1 MISSWVIFTVCT
13 FLFAVSAGVSFG
25 TSSFNSPGSNSVFT
39 SEDDETK
46 DISKST
52 SQVSDN
58 DDTEVDGEGC
68 SPAAVVRDKV
78 LDREEKSIET
88 KQDVPQETKTNYNVI
103 TATETNREESDSSI
117 TDDILDIAGKINTKM
132 NKNTA
137 LDDSLNIDSDV
148 KVDCQSAESRN
159 SEDKEECTKLE
170 SNSSSD
176 KEIPQNRSKKRK
188 IKSNLDKKEKSEI
201 KGLKQNER
209 RKSSRMSLQIIED
222 KTQNDDITETTHNT
236 ESTSSVGDND
246 HTYENNTAAEIVRE
260 DKDLKAA
267 PSVELPDETASS
279 KSVKEVDENN
289 LNGVNFE
296 ESKTGKRS
304 NINRRRT
311 YAAEKEASK
320 SRTMPKK
327 KLLSLTDLNE
337 PHSVLI
343 EPTKSSTTERTELVD
358 NKPKRQRG
366 RKKKVNSSSDESTI
380 SVDPGV
386 QGNKSLKPAN
396 TCDRNENNSDIS
408 VVNINSTM
416 QKKSKANKKVPELN
430 NENIENIGNL
440 EHQLCDKKGRK
451 RNSTVINN
459 SDQGK
464 NNKRRTRE
472 AATSQNKENDNT
484 ITENKGRKRKSK
496 SVNLSQKH
504 QKKNETDQSEVV
516 IGGKELVRVNDT
528 IVNERE
534 ESANNVTSQLQDITT
549 QINLTANNSVTASL
563 RDGTLSLSMS
573 TIYNTD
579 TTMPFASQ
587 RKSIDEF
594 NLSQRNRNMERSRV
608 VVGKPTGVRR
618 ELGVSSSDSDNS
630 ISGKPRKKFR
640 PSLVMT
646 SLHSQ

>member
-1 MISSWVIFTVCT
+1 M
-13 FLFAVSAGVSFG
+13 SAGVSFG

-46 DISKST
+46 NT
-52 SQVSDN
+52 SQASDN
-58 DDTEVDGEGC
+58 DDTEVDGDAC
-68 SPAAVVRDKV
+68 SPAAVVRDKMF
-78 LDREEKSIET
+78 DREEKSIET
-88 KQDVPQETKTNYNVI
+88 KQDLPQKTKANYNVI
-103 TATETNREESDSSI
+103 TATKTNREESDSSI

-132 NKNTA
+132 NKKTA

-148 KVDCQSAESRN
+148 KVDSQSEESRN
-159 SEDKEECTKLE
+159 SENKEDCTKLE
-170 SNSSSD
+170 SNSSLD

-188 IKSNLDKKEKSEI
+188 IKSNIGKKEKSEI
-201 KGLKQNER
+201 KDLKQNER
-209 RKSSRMSLQIIED
+209 RKSSRMSLQRIEG
-222 KTQNDDITETTHNT
+222 KTQNDDLTETAHNT
-236 ESTSSVGDND
+236 ESTSLVGDND
-246 HTYENNTAAEIVRE
+246 HMYENDTAAEIVRA
-260 DKDLKAA
+260 DIDLKAA
-267 PSVELPDETASS
+267 PSIVLPDETASS
-279 KSVKEVDENN
+279 ESLKEVDENN
-289 LNGVNFE
+289 LNGVNIE
-296 ESKTGKRS
+296 EHKMGKRS

-311 YAAEKEASK
+311 YAAEKETWKSK
-320 SRTMPKK
+320 TMPKK

-343 EPTKSSTTERTELVD
+343 EPTKCSVTERSELLD

-366 RKKKVNSSSDESTI
+366 RKKKVNSSSDENTI

-386 QGNKSLKPAN
+386 QGNKSSKPAN
-396 TCDRNENNSDIS
+396 SCTRNDNNSDIS
-408 VVNINSTM
+408 VVNINNTM
-416 QKKSKANKKVPELN
+416 QKKSKANKKVPD
-430 NENIENIGNL
+430 ENIEKIGNL
-440 EHQLCDKKGRK
+440 EHQLCDKNGRK
-451 RNSTVINN
+451 RNSTAINN

-472 AATSQNKENDNT
+472 TATSQNKENDNT

-496 SVNLSQKH
+496 GVNVSQKH
-504 QKKNETDQSEVV
+504 QKKNATDQSEVV
-516 IGGKELVRVNDT
+516 IGGKELVRVDDT

-534 ESANNVTSQLQDITT
+534 EVANNVTSQLQDITT

-618 ELGVSSSDSDNS
+618 ELGISSSDSDNS

>member
-1 MISSWVIFTVCT
+1 M
-13 FLFAVSAGVSFG
+13 SAGVSFG

-46 DISKST
+46 EVSKNT
-52 SQVSDN
+52 SQVTDN
-58 DDTEVDGEGC
+58 DDTEVDGDGC

-78 LDREEKSIET
+78 FDREEKSIET
-88 KQDVPQETKTNYNVI
+88 KQDLPQGTKTNYNVI

-132 NKNTA
+132 NKKTA
-137 LDDSLNIDSDV
+137 LDDSMNIDSDV
-148 KVDCQSAESRN
+148 KVDSQSDESRN
-159 SEDKEECTKLE
+159 SEDKEKYTKLE
-170 SNSSSD
+170 SNSSTE

-188 IKSNLDKKEKSEI
+188 IKSNLGRKEKSEI
-201 KGLKQNER
+201 KDLKQNER
-209 RKSSRMSLQIIED
+209 RKSIRMSED

-236 ESTSSVGDND
+236 ESISSVGDND
-246 HTYENNTAAEIVRE
+246 HTYENDTAAEIVRE
-260 DKDLKAA
+260 DKDSKAA
-267 PSVELPDETASS
+267 PSTELPDETANS
-279 KSVKEVDENN
+279 KSLKEADKNN
-289 LNGVNFE
+289 VNGVHIE
-296 ESKTGKRS
+296 EHKTGKRS

-311 YAAEKEASK
+311 YAAEKETSK
-320 SRTMPKK
+320 SKTMPKK

-343 EPTKSSTTERTELVD
+343 EPTKCSVTERTELVD

-366 RKKKVNSSSDESTI
+366 RKKKVNNTSDESTI
-380 SVDPGV
+380 SVDPSV

-396 TCDRNENNSDIS
+396 SCTRNENNSDIS

-416 QKKSKANKKVPELN
+416 QKKSKANKKVPKLN
-430 NENIENIGNL
+430 NENLENIGNL

-451 RNSTVINN
+451 RNSTVVNN

-472 AATSQNKENDNT
+472 NATSQNKENDNT

-496 SVNLSQKH
+496 GVNMSQKH

-516 IGGKELVRVNDT
+516 IGGKELVRVDDT

-534 ESANNVTSQLQDITT
+534 EVANNVTSQLQDITT

-608 VVGKPTGVRR
+608 VVGKPTGVRK
-618 ELGVSSSDSDNS
+618 ELGISSSDSDNS
-630 ISGKPRKKFR
+630 MSGKPRKKFR

>member
-1 MISSWVIFTVCT
+1 MYIS
-13 FLFAVSAGVSFG
+13 FAVSAGVSFG
-25 TSSFNSPGSNSVFT
+25 ISSFNSPGSNSVFT

-46 DISKST
+46 DISKNT
-52 SQVSDN
+52 SQVTDN
-58 DDTEVDGEGC
+58 DNTEDDGDDC

-78 LDREEKSIET
+78 FNREEKSIET
-88 KQDVPQETKTNYNVI
+88 KQDLPQATKTNYNAI
-103 TATETNREESDSSI
+103 TATVTNREESDSSI

-132 NKNTA
+132 NKKTA
-137 LDDSLNIDSDV
+137 LDDSLNIDSEV
-148 KVDCQSAESRN
+148 KVDSQAEESRN
-159 SEDKEECTKLE
+159 SEDKEECTKLD
-170 SNSSSD
+170 SNSSTE

-188 IKSNLDKKEKSEI
+188 IKSNSGKKEKSEI

-209 RKSSRMSLQIIED
+209 RKSSRMSLQRIED
-222 KTQNDDITETTHNT
+222 KTKNDDKIITETAHNT
-236 ESTSSVGDND
+236 ESTSSVGDNC
-246 HTYENNTAAEIVRE
+246 HTCENDTAAETVRE
-260 DKDLKAA
+260 DKDSKAA
-267 PSVELPDETASS
+267 PSIELPDETASS
-279 KSVKEVDENN
+279 KSLKEVDENN
-289 LNGVNFE
+289 LSCVHIE
-296 ESKTGKRS
+296 EQKTGKRS

-311 YAAEKEASK
+311 YAAEKETSK
-320 SRTMPKK
+320 SKTMPKK

-343 EPTKSSTTERTELVD
+343 EPTKCSTTERTELVD

-380 SVDPGV
+380 SV
-386 QGNKSLKPAN
+386 
-396 TCDRNENNSDIS
+396 
-408 VVNINSTM
+408 VNIDSTI
-416 QKKSKANKKVPELN
+416 QKKSKANKKGPELN

-472 AATSQNKENDNT
+472 NATSQNKENDNI

-496 SVNLSQKH
+496 GVNLSQKH

-516 IGGKELVRVNDT
+516 IGGKELVRVDDT
-528 IVNERE
+528 IVNGRE
-534 ESANNVTSQLQDITT
+534 EVANNVTSQLQDITT

-579 TTMPFASQ
+579 TTMPFTSQ

-608 VVGKPTGVRR
+608 VVGKPTGIRK
-618 ELGVSSSDSDNS
+618 ELGISSSDSDNS
-630 ISGKPRKKFR
+630 MSGKPRKKFR

>member
-1 MISSWVIFTVCT
+1 MYI
-13 FLFAVSAGVSFG
+13 LFAVSAGVSFG

-46 DISKST
+46 NT
-52 SQVSDN
+52 SQASDN

-68 SPAAVVRDKV
+68 NPAAVVRDKMFN
-78 LDREEKSIET
+78 RGEKSIET
-88 KQDVPQETKTNYNVI
+88 KQDLPRETKTDYNVI
-103 TATETNREESDSSI
+103 SATVTNREESDSSI

-132 NKNTA
+132 NKKTA

-148 KVDCQSAESRN
+148 KVDSQSEESRN

-170 SNSSSD
+170 FQSNSSTE

-188 IKSNLDKKEKSEI
+188 INSNLGKKEKSEI

-209 RKSSRMSLQIIED
+209 RKSSRMSLQRIED
-222 KTQNDDITETTHNT
+222 KTQNVDTTETAQNT
-236 ESTSSVGDND
+236 EITTSVGDNCQ
-246 HTYENNTAAEIVRE
+246 TYENDTAAEIVRE
-260 DKDLKAA
+260 DKDSKAA
-267 PSVELPDETASS
+267 PSIELPDETASS
-279 KSVKEVDENN
+279 KSFKELDENN
-289 LNGVNFE
+289 VNGVNIE
-296 ESKTGKRS
+296 EHKTGKRS

-311 YAAEKEASK
+311 YAAEKETSK
-320 SRTMPKK
+320 SKTMPKK

-343 EPTKSSTTERTELVD
+343 EPTKCSTTERTELVD
-358 NKPKRQRG
+358 NKPKRQKG
-366 RKKKVNSSSDESTI
+366 RTKKVNSSSDESTL
-380 SVDPGV
+380 SMDPGV

-396 TCDRNENNSDIS
+396 TCARNENNSDIS

-416 QKKSKANKKVPELN
+416 QKKSKANKKGPELN
-430 NENIENIGNL
+430 NENIENISNL

-472 AATSQNKENDNT
+472 TATSQNKENDNT

-496 SVNLSQKH
+496 GVNLSQKH
-504 QKKNETDQSEVV
+504 QKKNATDQSEVV
-516 IGGKELVRVNDT
+516 IGGKELVRVDDT

-534 ESANNVTSQLQDITT
+534 EVANNVTSQLQDITT

-594 NLSQRNRNMERSRV
+594 NLSQRYRNMERSRV
-608 VVGKPTGVRR
+608 VVGKPTGVRK
-618 ELGVSSSDSDNS
+618 ELGISSSDSDNS
-630 ISGKPRKKFR
+630 MSGKPRKKFR

>member
-1 MISSWVIFTVCT
+1 MSGPFTQVLL
-13 FLFAVSAGVSFG
+13 FVHFFAVSAGVSFG

-46 DISKST
+46 NT
-52 SQVSDN
+52 SQASDKDN
-58 DDTEVDGEGC
+58 TEVDGDDC
-68 SPAAVVRDKV
+68 SPAAVVRDMV
-78 LDREEKSIET
+78 FNRGEKSIET
-88 KQDVPQETKTNYNVI
+88 KQVLSKETKANYNVI
-103 TATETNREESDSSI
+103 TAIETNREESDSSI
-117 TDDILDIAGKINTKM
+117 IDDILDIAGKINTKM
-132 NKNTA
+132 NKKTA

-148 KVDCQSAESRN
+148 KVESQSEESMH
-159 SEDKEECTKLE
+159 SENKEECTKLE

-188 IKSNLDKKEKSEI
+188 IKSNLGKKEKSEI

-209 RKSSRMSLQIIED
+209 RKSSRMSLQRIEN
-222 KTQNDDITETTHNT
+222 KTQNDDITETAHNT
-236 ESTSSVGDND
+236 ESTSSVEDND
-246 HTYENNTAAEIVRE
+246 HTYENDTAAEIVRE
-260 DKDLKAA
+260 DKDSKAA
-267 PSVELPDETASS
+267 PSIELPDETASS
-279 KSVKEVDENN
+279 KFLKEVDENN
-289 LNGVNFE
+289 VNGVNIE
-296 ESKTGKRS
+296 EHKTGKRS
-304 NINRRRT
+304 NLNRRRT
-311 YAAEKEASK
+311 ITTEKETLKSK
-320 SRTMPKK
+320 TMPKK

-343 EPTKSSTTERTELVD
+343 EPTKCSVTERTELVD

-366 RKKKVNSSSDESTI
+366 RKKKVNNSSDESTI

-396 TCDRNENNSDIS
+396 SCTRNENNSDIS

-416 QKKSKANKKVPELN
+416 KSKANKKGPELN
-430 NENIENIGNL
+430 NETIENIGNL

-472 AATSQNKENDNT
+472 TATSQNKENDNT

-496 SVNLSQKH
+496 GANLSQKH
-504 QKKNETDQSEVV
+504 QKKNTTDQSEVV
-516 IGGKELVRVNDT
+516 MGGKELVRVDDT

-534 ESANNVTSQLQDITT
+534 EVANNVTSQLQDITT

-608 VVGKPTGVRR
+608 VVGKPTGVRK
-618 ELGVSSSDSDNS
+618 ELGISSSDSDNS